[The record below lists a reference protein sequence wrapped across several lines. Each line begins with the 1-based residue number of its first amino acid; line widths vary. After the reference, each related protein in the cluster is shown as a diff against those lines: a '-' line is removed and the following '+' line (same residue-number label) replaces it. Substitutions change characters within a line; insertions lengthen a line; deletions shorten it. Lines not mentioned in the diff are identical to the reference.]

1 MNGKPRIKD
10 IAEMAGVSPSTVSN
24 VLNNRKGASNEMA
37 QRIRDLAAE
46 LNYESPSSG
55 SNGRYIRLVISR
67 KHGLVVMDTQFFTEL
82 ISGVESE
89 CRANHIDLM
98 ITNLTMD
105 DSPECREQV
114 NAICSENCGGIIL
127 LATELPQ
134 EDLKSFFGCRS
145 PLLILDNSSRHLP
158 VNAIAINNFE
168 AGYQAGK
175 ALLDAGHRDIGY
187 IGSKPDFSNMA
198 ERRSGLLHCLQEADI
213 PFDPSH
219 EIYLTPTLEGAYSDM
234 DALLT
239 EKSISLSGAYFA
251 ANDILSIGAIRA
263 MQQHG
268 VKLPDDVSI
277 IGMDDLTLC
286 GIVTPNLSSIRVPRV
301 QMGRVAVRQLLQ
313 EDGCRVKTF
322 VDVEPVLR
330 ESIRTISK

>member
-105 DSPECREQV
+105 DSPECRAQV
-114 NAICSENCGGIIL
+114 
-127 LATELPQ
+127 
-134 EDLKSFFGCRS
+134 
-145 PLLILDNSSRHLP
+145 P
-158 VNAIAINNFE
+158 VNGF
-168 AGYQAGK
+168 
-175 ALLDAGHRDIGY
+175 
-187 IGSKPDFSNMA
+187 F
-198 ERRSGLLHCLQEADI
+198 
-213 PFDPSH
+213 
-219 EIYLTPTLEGAYSDM
+219 
-234 DALLT
+234 
-239 EKSISLSGAYFA
+239 
-251 ANDILSIGAIRA
+251 
-263 MQQHG
+263 
-268 VKLPDDVSI
+268 
-277 IGMDDLTLC
+277 
-286 GIVTPNLSSIRVPRV
+286 
-301 QMGRVAVRQLLQ
+301 
-313 EDGCRVKTF
+313 
-322 VDVEPVLR
+322 
-330 ESIRTISK
+330 